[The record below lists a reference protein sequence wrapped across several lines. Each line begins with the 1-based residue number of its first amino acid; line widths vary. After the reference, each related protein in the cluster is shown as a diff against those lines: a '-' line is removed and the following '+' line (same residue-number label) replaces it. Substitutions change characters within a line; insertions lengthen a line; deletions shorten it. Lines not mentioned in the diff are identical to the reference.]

1 MKIVQFGNIH
11 SPKDEKELKR
21 FKAFRKAASN
31 SYSYVFDE
39 GRLANV
45 VPAGLAFF
53 VASLMA
59 MAEGMAEEEMVREM
73 RGAFKVGEDIVP
85 KVWREHRRRMKHMEK
100 EGNPYAKGEE

>member
-45 VPAGLAFF
+45 VPAGLVFF

-59 MAEGMAEEEMVREM
+59 MAEGMAEEEMVKEM
-73 RGAFKVGEDIVP
+73 RGAYKAAECIVP
-85 KVWREHRRRMKHMEK
+85 EEYRERAREFWKRKRDF
-100 EGNPYAKGEE
+100 YAKGEE